1 MLALYKIENY
11 MDANACTQSK
21 SERLKLPKDVFRYNQ
36 TLDIFSCQPF
46 SDFKDDDKR
55 LQTLQ
60 SAQMSTKNELQ
71 KTVAKLSF
79 MAVHEREIKKDNN
92 LDEKEKEN
100 FLKKRFKEKKKLKK
114 GRERMR
120 KEIDDRE
127 KKIRALE
134 SKMYRT
140 LSA

>member
-21 SERLKLPKDVFRYNQ
+21 SERLKLPKDVFR
-36 TLDIFSCQPF
+36 
-46 SDFKDDDKR
+46 DFKDDDKR